1 MQKNSAAAAKRRRF
15 WRRALPFL
23 AGGSLI
29 VASLL
34 FCAALL
40 LRRQPLLRVWLED
53 EPIGYA
59 ESNRPVLNAVGR
71 LEREMADATG
81 KRYLFDGK
89 ITFEPVTGSRRLLT
103 PDGNWLPLLYDRVG
117 GEWTDAILLSIDGVK
132 IGAVRDEK
140 VAETVFDVI
149 TAQKTALLPLHSGET
164 FELRNAIRFDKTL
177 VQHDYLLSAESLY
190 LLLSEGV
197 GEIAPER
204 ELLQGASLLPAA
216 VAEEEPPQLQF
227 LSLRFEI
234 ETVYEPFETDYLY
247 SDGYYDGQEIV
258 EEEGTVGVRTDRY
271 LLQSLDG
278 KLLSRDFVDS
288 TYETERKNR
297 VVTRGTK
304 EKIADGEFIWPIKGI
319 ITSYPGQRNLEGKD
333 ENHAGVDIDADEGE
347 PFVAADCG
355 TVSFAGYKQ
364 SWGNLTIIDH
374 GNGYETY
381 YAHQSEIFVKEGDVV
396 YKGQTIGLCGQ
407 TGRAF
412 GSHMHFEMHLDGH
425 IINPLTVMPPM
436 FNGDNYDRWR

>member
-1 MQKNSAAAAKRRRF
+1 MRNTNAAAAKRRRF
-15 WRRALPFL
+15 LRGALPFL
-23 AGGSLI
+23 CGG
-29 VASLL
+29 
-34 FCAALL
+34 LL
-40 LRRQPLLRVWLED
+40 LAAVALGCGFFLLQRQPLLRVYLED
-53 EPIGYA
+53 KPIGYA
-59 ESNRPVLNAVGR
+59 ESNRPVLNAVSR
-71 LEREMADATG
+71 LEKEMTEATG
-81 KRYLFDGK
+81 KRYLFESK
-89 ITFEPVTGSRRLLT
+89 ITFESVTGSRRLLT

-117 GEWTDAILLSIDGVK
+117 GEWAEAFLLSIDGVK
-132 IGAVRDEK
+132 IGTVREEK
-140 VAETVFDVI
+140 TAETVFDVI
-149 TAQKTALLPLHSGET
+149 TAQKTALLPLHSGEKL
-164 FELRNAIRFDKTL
+164 ELRNTIRFDPTL
-177 VQHDYLLSAESLY
+177 VQRDYLLSAESLY
-190 LLLSEGV
+190 LLLSGGI

-204 ELLQGASLLPAA
+204 GLLADASLLPAA
-216 VAEEEPPQLQF
+216 VAEEEPPKLQF

-234 ETVYEPFETDYLY
+234 ETVSEPFETDYLY
-247 SDGYYDGQEIV
+247 SDKYYEGQEIV
-258 EEEGTVGVRTDRY
+258 EEEGTAGVRTDRY

-278 KLLSRDFVDS
+278 KPLSRDFVDS

-304 EKIADGEFIWPIKGI
+304 EKIADGEFLWPITGI

-333 ENHAGVDIDADEGE
+333 ENHAGVDIDAEEGE
-347 PFVAADCG
+347 PFIAADCG
-355 TVSFAGYKQ
+355 TVTFAGYKQ

-381 YAHQSEIFVKEGDVV
+381 YAHQSKILVQEGDVV

-412 GSHMHFEMHLDGH
+412 GPHMHFEMHQNGH